1 MASFF
6 TMNFLTELLLSTV
19 RMATP
24 ILLVALAETYS
35 ERAGMVNIGLDGIM
49 AIGALVGFLVGY
61 ETGSPWAG
69 VLAGALSGI
78 ATNMIY
84 AFCTITLCAE
94 QTVYGMAINIFA
106 PALASFIYRLS
117 FSDTSTLI
125 QGVSMGIMPIPVL
138 SKIPVI
144 GSIFFQQSPLVY
156 GAYLLVAVTAVFLNR
171 TKAGLNFKAVGEFPK
186 AAETLGI
193 NVVLQKYIA
202 CIICGPWPVSA
213 VHI

>member
-84 AFCTITLCAE
+84 ALHHYPLRGTDRLWYGDQYFCSGA
-94 QTVYGMAINIFA
+94 GIFYL
-106 PALASFIYRLS
+106 PA
-117 FSDTSTLI
+117 
-125 QGVSMGIMPIPVL
+125 
-138 SKIPVI
+138 
-144 GSIFFQQSPLVY
+144 
-156 GAYLLVAVTAVFLNR
+156 FL
-171 TKAGLNFKAVGEFPK
+171 F
-186 AAETLGI
+186 
-193 NVVLQKYIA
+193 
-202 CIICGPWPVSA
+202 
-213 VHI
+213 

>member
-94 QTVYGMAINIFA
+94 QTVF
-106 PALASFIYRLS
+106 
-117 FSDTSTLI
+117 
-125 QGVSMGIMPIPVL
+125 
-138 SKIPVI
+138 
-144 GSIFFQQSPLVY
+144 
-156 GAYLLVAVTAVFLNR
+156 
-171 TKAGLNFKAVGEFPK
+171 AGLRVVHPAAAQGADADGE
-186 AAETLGI
+186 GS
-193 NVVLQKYIA
+193 A
-202 CIICGPWPVSA
+202 CERL
-213 VHI
+213 